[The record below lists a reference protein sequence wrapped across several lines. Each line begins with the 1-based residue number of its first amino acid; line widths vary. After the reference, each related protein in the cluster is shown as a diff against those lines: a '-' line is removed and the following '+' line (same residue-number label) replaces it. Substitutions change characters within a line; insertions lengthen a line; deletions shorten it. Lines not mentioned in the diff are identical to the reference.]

1 MKVVVQRVK
10 HASCTI
16 DGNLYSS
23 IEQGYLLLVGFTHT
37 DSIKEVNY
45 LAKKIAGLRIFED
58 ENGKM
63 NLSLKA
69 VGGKILS
76 ISQFT
81 LYADT
86 KDGNRPAFINAMKP
100 DYIKGFSLLG
110 GEPFEPRNQMVLAD
124 VLETIR
130 STYPDKNI
138 WCYTGYTYD
147 KDLITGRLCDKSI
160 TEKMLKNIDILV
172 DGKFVEELKNLK
184 LRFKG
189 SENQRI
195 IDLRK
200 TEENGEITLWEG
212 DVNEI

>member
-1 MKVVVQRVK
+1 MRVVVQRVK

-23 IEQGYLLLVGFTHT
+23 IDQGYLLLVGFTHT
-37 DSIKEVNY
+37 DSIKEVQY

-63 NLSLKA
+63 NLSLNT

-100 DYIKGFSLLG
+100 DEASKL
-110 GEPFEPRNQMVLAD
+110 
-124 VLETIR
+124 
-130 STYPDKNI
+130 
-138 WCYTGYTYD
+138 YD
-147 KDLITGRLCDKSI
+147 LF
-160 TEKMLKNIDILV
+160 N
-172 DGKFVEELKNLK
+172 EELRKYDIEV
-184 LRFKG
+184 FTGIFG
-189 SENQRI
+189 SDMK
-195 IDLRK
+195 IDLLNDGPV
-200 TEENGEITLWEG
+200 TIIYDENL
-212 DVNEI
+212 